1 MRPSYYAAAGV
12 LALSFAVACDD
23 SPRPEAA
30 VAPTESASEASSLLT
45 PSSGPNLAAQIN
57 DQIASVCKSYR
68 KASKLA
74 KDELAKDST
83 NVDLQA
89 DVKAYDALID
99 DACN

>member
-1 MRPSYYAAAGV
+1 MRSPFYAAAGV
-12 LALSFAVACDD
+12 LALTSLAACED

-30 VAPTESASEASSLLT
+30 VAPTEQASEASLLT
-45 PSSGPNLAAQIN
+45 PSSGPNLAVQIN

-74 KDELAKDST
+74 KAELAKDST

-89 DVKAYDALID
+89 EVKAYDALID

>member
-1 MRPSYYAAAGV
+1 MRSPYYAAAGV
-12 LALSFAVACDD
+12 LALTVLTGCED

-30 VAPTESASEASSLLT
+30 VAPTEQASEASLLT

-68 KASKLA
+68 KAAKQAKADLA
-74 KDELAKDST
+74 NDST
-83 NVDLQA
+83 NVELQA

>member
-1 MRPSYYAAAGV
+1 MRPPFHAAAGV
-12 LALSFAVACDD
+12 LALSFLAACED

-30 VAPTESASEASSLLT
+30 VAPTEQASGASLMT
-45 PSSGPNLAAQIN
+45 PGSGPNLAVEIN

-68 KASKLA
+68 KAAKQAKADLA
-74 KDELAKDST
+74 ADST
-83 NVDLQA
+83 NVELQA

>member
-1 MRPSYYAAAGV
+1 MRSPYYAAAGV
-12 LALSFAVACDD
+12 LALALAACED

-30 VAPTESASEASSLLT
+30 VAPTEQPSAASLMT
-45 PSSGPNLAAQIN
+45 PGSGPNLAAQIN

-68 KASKLA
+68 KAAKVA

-83 NVDLQA
+83 NVELQA

>member
-1 MRPSYYAAAGV
+1 MRPPHYAAAGV
-12 LALSFAVACDD
+12 LALTLVAACED

-30 VAPTESASEASSLLT
+30 VAPTEQASGASLLT
-45 PSSGPNLAAQIN
+45 PGTGPNLAVQIN

-68 KASKLA
+68 KASNLA
-74 KDELAKDST
+74 KADLARDST